1 MLGEAKHLCA
11 SGLSYDRMKELGLE
25 YRYMA
30 RYLKGELSYQDM
42 INELSTATRR
52 FAKRQRTWFKR
63 NKDIYW
69 FNPLAD
75 QEAIKQ
81 MVVQFL
87 SKS

>member
-1 MLGEAKHLCA
+1 
-11 SGLSYDRMKELGLE
+11 MKELGLE